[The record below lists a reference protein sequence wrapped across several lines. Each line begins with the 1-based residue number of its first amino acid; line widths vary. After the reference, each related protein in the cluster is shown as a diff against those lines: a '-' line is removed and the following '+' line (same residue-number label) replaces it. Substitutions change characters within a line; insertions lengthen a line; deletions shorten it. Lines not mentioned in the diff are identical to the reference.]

1 MKIVMDVISALL
13 NAREKSGI
21 PLRWPVSNETV
32 EVKSQN
38 VYNIIERYSLIIKEL
53 TNSKELIVKQSTGIK
68 EEIKPMFAKIGPEF
82 KEKAKAVADALVSI
96 DPEVLKNAMGS
107 EGFYDLHTEKG
118 TVRISSEH
126 FTIISK
132 VDKPDSV
139 LFKEGLAYV
148 SKEISIE
155 LKEEA
160 LIREFERRIQL
171 MRKELQLKKKDKIIL
186 NYNSIDE
193 LSDIIEKNKSSIAKV
208 INAKEISNKIDGDYK
223 EFEIDSLKVKV
234 QIKKL

>member
-1 MKIVMDVISALL
+1 
-13 NAREKSGI
+13 
-21 PLRWPVSNETV
+21 
-32 EVKSQN
+32 
-38 VYNIIERYSLIIKEL
+38 
-53 TNSKELIVKQSTGIK
+53 
-68 EEIKPMFAKIGPEF
+68 
-82 KEKAKAVADALVSI
+82 
-96 DPEVLKNAMGS
+96 
-107 EGFYDLHTEKG
+107 
-118 TVRISSEH
+118 
-126 FTIISK
+126 